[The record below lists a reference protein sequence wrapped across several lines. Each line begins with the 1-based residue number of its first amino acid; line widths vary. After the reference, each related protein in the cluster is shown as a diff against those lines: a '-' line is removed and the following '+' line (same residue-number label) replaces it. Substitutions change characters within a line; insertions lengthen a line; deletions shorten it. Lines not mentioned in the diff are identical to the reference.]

1 MKTIVLFFALS
12 LALFSCSSNNV
23 DLAIDNPT
31 DMSII
36 VKVDTL
42 TVEIPANEVVWVEMG
57 KGEHTITLE
66 DGSVT
71 KFNFTEAAYMLN
83 PTKSEYL
90 KFEEFFGSAAYQN
103 MYTHRI
109 PSQTVNFYGMELEGN
124 YEVIKDLINPITWEY
139 GPREELPSMIE
150 TEENYEVMLKLMDVN
165 EFIKLMEQYQS
176 ESYDEYSDEEYL
188 EEVFADEY

>member
-1 MKTIVLFFALS
+1 MKTIVLLFTLS

-57 KGEHTITLE
+57 KGEHSITLE
-66 DGSVT
+66 DGQVT
-71 KFNFTEAAYMLN
+71 KFNFQEAAYMLN

-90 KFEEFFGSAAYQN
+90 KFEEFFGSAIYESSYTSKIPYQK
-103 MYTHRI
+103 
-109 PSQTVNFYGMELEGN
+109 VNYYGLELEGN
-124 YEVIKDLINPITWEY
+124 YEIIKELINPISWEY

-150 TEENYEVMLKLMDVN
+150 TDANYEVMAKLLDVN
-165 EFIKLMEQYQS
+165 EFIKLMQQNLPET
-176 ESYDEYSDEEYL
+176 DEYIEE
-188 EEVFADEY
+188 ETVEVE